1 MSNSKKI
8 YAFRCG
14 TSALYALTADST
26 GRNLPTHPCPAGWQF
41 ECSITLHLGDS
52 SQKHEL
58 ANATLAAI
66 AKHGFYLTHTAAEVP
81 PFATIHGRAET
92 AESVLGRDNSIK
104 SLV

>member
-26 GRNLPTHPCPAGWQF
+26 GQNLPTQPCQVGWRF
-41 ECSITLHLGDS
+41 DRCITLNLGDS

-66 AKHGFYLTHTAAEVP
+66 AKHGFYLTHAAAQVP
-81 PFATIHGRAET
+81 SYATIYGRAEPVD
-92 AESVLGRDNSIK
+92 SVFSCDNNIK